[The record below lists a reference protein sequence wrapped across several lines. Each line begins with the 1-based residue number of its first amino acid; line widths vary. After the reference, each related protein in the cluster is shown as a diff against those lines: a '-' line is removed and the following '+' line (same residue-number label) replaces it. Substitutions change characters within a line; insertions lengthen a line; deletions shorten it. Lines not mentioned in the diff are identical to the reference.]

1 SSRPAWLCLFLDGQG
16 HLGAAVDRVADAVG
30 VLGGDL
36 AVVRDRED
44 VLALVVL
51 VDGENLRD
59 EAGADRVGLALNGVD
74 GDLHS
79 ADIRPRGRLLPE
91 RLCCETGTESGICG
105 WRECVRA
112 CARTALTPLCGR
124 FTLRASPRVTGWNY
138 AFREGGRA
146 PMPVT
151 ESSVD
156 FDWFGP
162 EVCRDPQLYD
172 GLIREAAPVVYSPEY
187 DVWATGRHTQIELM
201 MRDWK
206 TFSSTRP
213 AFEEIGQP
221 MILLSDDP
229 PDHQRVR
236 TVISKGM
243 SAAVLRRWQEDFAA
257 EAERLVL
264 SLLDAPDG
272 IIDRHTELAKKYV
285 LKVFPDAIG
294 LGDANREMLIKFGHA
309 QFNMFGPKN
318 AIYRAS
324 MDAAVEVFEWV
335 AANCKRDAVKP
346 GGVCMAM
353 YEAADTGAV
362 TQEEAEILVRTLY
375 SAGSDTTIYA
385 LGNTL
390 RALAENPDQYQL
402 LRSNIDEFATRAFEE
417 GIRYDNPARF
427 TRRRATTE
435 VEVDGVTL
443 PEDAKLLLLH
453 MPGGRDPRRWENPG
467 TYDITRDVV
476 GKHLG
481 LGFGVHACV
490 GARVARLEGVSL
502 LSALARHVASIEL
515 ADEPEVTTNMA
526 VHGHEKL
533 PLRIVPA

>member
-1 SSRPAWLCLFLDGQG
+1 
-16 HLGAAVDRVADAVG
+16 
-30 VLGGDL
+30 
-36 AVVRDRED
+36 
-44 VLALVVL
+44 
-51 VDGENLRD
+51 
-59 EAGADRVGLALNGVD
+59 
-74 GDLHS
+74 
-79 ADIRPRGRLLPE
+79 
-91 RLCCETGTESGICG
+91 
-105 WRECVRA
+105 
-112 CARTALTPLCGR
+112 
-124 FTLRASPRVTGWNY
+124 
-138 AFREGGRA
+138 
-146 PMPVT
+146 MPVT

-156 FDWFGP
+156 FDWFSP
-162 EVCRDPQLYD
+162 EVCRNPSFYD
-172 GLIREAAPVVYSPEY
+172 GLIREAGPVVYSPQY
-187 DVWATGRHTQIELM
+187 DVWATGRHSPIERM
-201 MRDWK
+201 YRDWN

-257 EAERLVL
+257 GAERLVT
-264 SLLDAPDG
+264 SLLDAPGGLVDG
-272 IIDRHTELAKKYV
+272 HTEIAKKYV
-285 LKVFPDAIG
+285 LDVFPDAIG
-294 LGDANREMLIKFGHA
+294 LGDTNREMLIKFGHA

-318 AIYRAS
+318 DIYRES
-324 MDAAVEVFEWV
+324 MEAAVEVFEWV
-335 AANCKRDAVKP
+335 GRNCKRDAVQP

-353 YEAADTGAV
+353 YEAADAGMV

-385 LGNTL
+385 LGNTI

-417 GIRYDNPARF
+417 GLRYDNPARF
-427 TRRRATTE
+427 TRRRATVE
-435 VEVDGVTL
+435 VDVDGVTL
-443 PEDAKLLLLH
+443 PEDAKILILH
-453 MPGGRDPRRWENPG
+453 KPAGRDPRRWEDPNK
-467 TYDITRDVV
+467 YDITRDVV

-502 LSALARHVASIEL
+502 LSALARHVQSIEL
-515 ADEPEVTTNMA
+515 AGEPTVTTNMA
-526 VHGHEKL
+526 VHGHETL